1 MMNWAIDQNETCALV
16 YYKLCLLEA
25 SVPVISEVWLN
36 SCQEIMGSLLSL
48 KTLLRLARFATLEDN
63 VTVDKLVMLLM
74 VLNVCW
80 ENKHQS
86 PK

>member
-1 MMNWAIDQNETCALV
+1 
-16 YYKLCLLEA
+16 
-25 SVPVISEVWLN
+25 
-36 SCQEIMGSLLSL
+36 MGSLLSL
-48 KTLLRLARFATLEDN
+48 KTLLQLARFATLEDN

-74 VLNVCW
+74 AFNVCW